1 MANTR
6 GDVRINLQGMPA
18 ANRDATVILKNL
30 NTGQEVK
37 RKPFLDGS
45 TVIRDLEPGLWNI
58 EIEHPN
64 LTMPIRPYKVP
75 IRVFPGRTP
84 TTITVPVPADL
95 FTNTPI
101 VDIPDAD
108 LAPVQA
114 TASSVREQAERL
126 GGKQAGEA
134 FLAEDWNRLTGAV
147 ADLATAVNELT
158 RLVAPQGHN
167 HPEIAT
173 RIDEVQSNVVRF
185 GEAFGKTLI
194 ELQRAI
200 EFDKLKADTDDVLT
214 QIPDKP
220 TRDAISAQFA
230 TLKNALQSDTP
241 RFTQQLSAFGG
252 VLQNTLNE
260 AVVNNAELRD
270 RPAFGR
276 VLQRTDTY
284 TSLGVQLQP
293 MNELQI
299 YRQTRTKTKGE

>member
-18 ANRDATVILKNL
+18 ANRDAMVVLRNI
-30 NTGQEVK
+30 NTNQEVR

-45 TVIRDLEPGLWNI
+45 TVIRDLEPGLWNV
-58 EIEHPN
+58 EIVHPN
-64 LTMPIRPYKVP
+64 LINPIRPYKVP

-84 TTITVPVPADL
+84 TVITVPVPADL

-101 VDIPDAD
+101 ADIPDAD
-108 LAPVQA
+108 LGPVQA
-114 TASSVREQAERL
+114 TASSVKEQAERL

-158 RLVAPQGHN
+158 KLVAPQGHN

-173 RIDEVQSNVVRF
+173 RIDEVQTNVVRF

-194 ELQRAI
+194 ELQRSI

-220 TRDAISAQFA
+220 TRDAITAQF
-230 TLKNALQSDTP
+230 TNLKNALQNDTP
-241 RFTQQLSAFGG
+241 RYTQQLSAFGG
-252 VLQNTLNE
+252 MLQNTLNE
-260 AVVNNAELRD
+260 AAVSNAELRD

-276 VLQRTDTY
+276 VLQRSDTY
-284 TSLGVQLQP
+284 TSFGVQLQP

-299 YRQTRTKTKGE
+299 YRQTRTRTKGE